1 MDARG
6 RLLAQ
11 VGAAKELW
19 VRVLGLPL
27 HLWSREVFRKIGFCC
42 GGFIAV
48 DEDTACMA
56 NLQWARILVK
66 SVGRVVHGK
75 LHAVIGNASFSFLSR
90 WEVPPCFLLV
100 VPRSCS
106 NKLGVQE
113 DRDDGVGDSRASYG
127 VGKSPHPLPTGDG
140 DVPCSYMK
148 KLIGEAATVKKAA
161 EGGVVVV
168 EKAAEGM
175 FGRVT
180 RGLQLW
186 FGLWATAFGL
196 PGDWGGGPKF
206 N

>member
-19 VRVLGLPL
+19 VRALGLPL

-75 LHAVIGNASFSFLSR
+75 LHAVIGNASFSFLSW

-106 NKLGVQE
+106 NKLGVPE
-113 DRDDGVGDSRASYG
+113 DRDDGMGDSRASYG

-148 KLIGEAATVKKAA
+148 KLIGEAATV
-161 EGGVVVV
+161 
-168 EKAAEGM
+168 
-175 FGRVT
+175 
-180 RGLQLW
+180 
-186 FGLWATAFGL
+186 
-196 PGDWGGGPKF
+196 
-206 N
+206 